1 MTTTKTAIIAASAA
15 AAANID
21 PQLGIDVGATHK
33 DYLRDLR
40 IRGILATNCLS
51 QMAAEDAGA
60 DETVLQA
67 DGEQDSDVCIPEGC
81 TADDTI
87 PGTTWTY
94 GQALEM
100 IAERRQDERRG
111 WAHLYN

>member
-1 MTTTKTAIIAASAA
+1 MTTTKSSIIAASAA
-15 AAANID
+15 ANLNVD

-40 IRGILATNCLS
+40 IRGILATACLS
-51 QMAAEDAGA
+51 QMADEDNGDTNA
-60 DETVLQA
+60 LQA
-67 DGEQDSDVCIPEGC
+67 DGTQDFEPTIPEGC

-111 WAHLYN
+111 WARLYN